1 MKITGAEVYG
11 PDRLFSKRDICVKDG
26 IIGNAS
32 DDGVVIDAS

>member
-26 IIGNAS
+26 IIGEQAMM
-32 DDGVVIDAS
+32 AW